1 MKGKPGAGASRSEK
15 MRRAE
20 AARARLAEN
29 RQRLGGWRQRRLF
42 RTLLLGTLAVAAA
55 IYWLA
60 REYGADMAELAGF
73 LWASLAF
80 VAGAA
85 IAALAGAAL
94 LRAARRLF
102 FRSEG
107 KRIPRGK
114 EIPGGE
120 KPS

>member
-1 MKGKPGAGASRSEK
+1 MEEEPRPDASRSEK
-15 MRRAE
+15 MRRAD
-20 AARARLAEN
+20 AVRARLAEN
-29 RQRLGGWRQRRLF
+29 RQRLGSRRQRRLM

-60 REYGADMAELAGF
+60 REYGMDMAELAGF

-80 VAGAA
+80 VAGLA

-102 FRSEG
+102 ARAGRG
-107 KRIPRGK
+107 KPPRG
-114 EIPGGE
+114 P
-120 KPS
+120 

>member
-1 MKGKPGAGASRSEK
+1 MKGKSGADASRNEK
-15 MRRAE
+15 MRRAD

-29 RQRLGGWRQRRLF
+29 RQRLGGHRQRRLV

-85 IAALAGAAL
+85 IAALAGTAL

-107 KRIPRGK
+107 KKMKR
-114 EIPGGE
+114 
-120 KPS
+120 